1 MGIEQEGG
9 DAERQDGKPEID
21 QMGNPY
27 RHGGVQQEEQ
37 VPHTHVDTRTSET
50 RVKNTE

>member
-1 MGIEQEGG
+1 MGIEQEGRN
-9 DAERQDGKPEID
+9 AERQDGKPEIY

-27 RHGGVQQEEQ
+27 GHGGVQQDEQ
-37 VPHTHVDTRTSET
+37 VPHAHVDTWASEP